1 MFLINFIKFEV
12 IFVSVPTA
20 ISWGIIDDYYFIV
33 CVVLLKDWIEVVF
46 DSKVGV
52 VVITWNNDANRY
64 LISWKMEFLL
74 HSYKLFLIYFYSQA
88 LCFFINYQIVF
99 W

>member
-20 ISWGIIDDYYFIV
+20 IGWGIIDDYYFIV
-33 CVVLLKDWIEVVF
+33 CVVLLKDWIQVVF

-52 VVITWNNDANRY
+52 VVITWNNDTDRY

-74 HSYKLFLIYFYSQA
+74 HSYKLFLIYFYP
-88 LCFFINYQIVF
+88 
-99 W
+99 